1 MGPITPNDASQNHQD
16 RVRKLK
22 WIDNNS
28 EATQGPKLI
37 SSFSKDDLIVKERE
51 GAIPEVTNYKRESHS
66 TKSAIKKFI
75 LDYNSMTGIP
85 NF

>member
-16 RVRKLK
+16 RARTIK

-37 SSFSKDDLIVKERE
+37 SSSSKDDLIIKEKN
-51 GAIPEVTNYKRESHS
+51 GMILEVTNHKRES
-66 TKSAIKKFI
+66 
-75 LDYNSMTGIP
+75 
-85 NF
+85 